1 MAKKI
6 ANIIHRGGAGKS
18 THSEMEAYLLATHYN
33 KKTLLVDSDDQGDVS
48 RRIKRTF
55 NKTDLEPKKRF
66 MEAIVDFDLSD
77 TIITLHENLDLL
89 QGDWQLENFDYY
101 LNNNVEEKG
110 RFYLFYTLFQEL
122 DKYYDYIIF
131 DTKPRTSKITN
142 NVVCASDY
150 VIIPTKVSKGSI
162 EAVQR
167 TYNYLADISD
177 YNENI
182 ELVGIIP
189 YFESETS
196 RTDKNFKELKQ
207 AFGDDVYKHKIKWS
221 DRVLTWED
229 EGITTNAIQDKFAMR
244 MFKKVMNETM
254 GRIKKFEEV
263 NNNGN

>member
-1 MAKKI
+1 MVRKI
-6 ANIIHRGGAGKS
+6 ANIIHRGGASKS

-33 KKTLLVDSDDQGDVS
+33 KKTLLVDSDDQADVS

-55 NKTDLEPKKRF
+55 NKTELKPKKRF
-66 MEAIVDFDLSD
+66 MQGIRDFDLSD
-77 TIITLHENLDLL
+77 TIITLHENLDLI
-89 QGDWQLENFDYY
+89 QGDWQLEDFDDY
-101 LNNNVEEKG
+101 LKENVEEKG

-122 DKYYDYIIF
+122 EKKYDYIIF

-142 NVVCASDY
+142 NVVCVSDY
-150 VIIPTKVSKGSI
+150 IIIPTKVSKGSI

-177 YNENI
+177 YNENV

-189 YFESETS
+189 YFESDTS
-196 RTDKNFKELKQ
+196 RTNKNFKELKQ
-207 AFGDDVYKHKIKWS
+207 DFGNDVYKHKIKWS

-229 EGITTNAIQDKFAMR
+229 EGITNNAIQDKFAMR

-254 GRIKKFEEV
+254 KRIKNIEEE
-263 NNNGN
+263 NNG

>member
-1 MAKKI
+1 MARKI

-18 THSEMEAYLLATHYN
+18 TNSEMEAYFLATLYN
-33 KKTLLVDSDDQGDVS
+33 KKTLLVDSDDQADVS

-66 MEAIVDFDLSD
+66 MQGIRDFDLSD
-77 TIITLHENLDLL
+77 TIISLHENLDLL
-89 QGDWQLENFDYY
+89 QGDWHLENFDDY
-101 LNNNVEEKG
+101 LSNNVEEKG
-110 RFYLFYTLFQEL
+110 RFFLFYTLFKEL
-122 DKYYDYIIF
+122 DKHYDYIIF

-162 EAVQR
+162 EATQR
-167 TYNYLADISD
+167 TYNYLAEISD
-177 YNENI
+177 YNEDI

-196 RTDKNFKELKQ
+196 RTNKIFKELKQ
-207 AFGDDVYKHKIKWS
+207 AFGDDVYKNKIKWS

-229 EGITTNAIQDKFAMR
+229 EGVSNNALQDKFAMR

-254 GRIKKFEEV
+254 KRIEKIEEA